1 MDVRQAVRQALEATR
16 PARTVEAVEDV
27 DGDDEP
33 IGELQVAEYVIFLL
47 AIDTYIRYV
56 EEATSQEDP
65 LDEVIAKGLRLLR
78 NADSELESIRGFI
91 QEHLATE
98 THKRMLLKYLQVKA
112 TNPQGVGRRAL
123 GLRTLLSRGGAATMR
138 GVFQSNRALKQVREA
153 MTAAQMDNADAALDL
168 FAKLTFRNMRLAGWI
183 ELAAK
188 TAVSGQLPAN
198 VVEAG
203 SKEAQDQKGKL
214 LEQNIDQMASSG
226 ADASKQAQEAQTQQ
240 LLKVQDE
247 ATAAARQSM
256 DRAGELDEPLTK
268 SQVVGIA
275 VAAAAAATSDPSN
288 SQNIPEP
295 LRGLDDEQRAAALTD
310 GRVGVFAGAGAGKST
325 TLVARVAYLVRDRR
339 VNPSRIM
346 VTSFN
351 TQAATE
357 LKEKIGRAAGG
368 DALQQMSVGTMHSL
382 FRRFITEF
390 GTPVEKAALGAGF
403 VEGGNNVAYAVQ
415 KIWEDCF
422 GKTEP
427 PPKLK
432 NAVMSKAKWSGNDIS
447 PAMAAEQ
454 ATSSEEAAQ
463 ARWYEIYEGLKGTSG
478 KGWKPPCPSKAYES
492 FMAKHGSKAERLGD
506 FTDMLKIFRDILK
519 RNPAV
524 QSKVQGM
531 FDHIIVDEAQDR
543 NTLMADIIDM
553 ISGHITDGEDGKS
566 CWIVGDDKQAINS
579 FQGAKASLFKELFQK
594 EGWKTRVIRTNYRCE
609 PEIVDAANQLISN
622 NDGNVPIPQV
632 SAPGRKRGVGSV
644 HVRVADDEVD
654 GALTAI
660 EEIKQNQV
668 LGESYTDHAVLC
680 RTNKELHAYETSCII
695 RGVPY
700 ARRGAS
706 SFLGSPETKAVLG
719 YVQLVTGSDFEKMQ
733 QALGQTIN
741 NPNRFFLSDPKKA
754 PEAVEQA
761 LSTYARTVGETIKSI
776 NPIEA
781 LQDITFVRLLAG
793 ALARLTRTGKG
804 FKFEEKIQDLAL
816 ALGEIK
822 ARSSDPEY
830 STKALFDDILGLE
843 GVTVEAGVFKEQ
855 TFRAS
860 LQANLRNAIGDEEP
874 VDEDEEEDE
883 TKGLGNVAFLYKLAQ
898 VDPTDEDDAITP
910 PTTPQGFA
918 AKMARYTSKMRD
930 LRTDV
935 DKWNKEQS
943 ALPPEK
949 RQKPPGVFLG
959 TVHSTKGAQ
968 WKTTFV
974 QMPKGKFPMEF
985 KPKPGEPP
993 PDPVKEAE
1001 RWEDERRL
1009 AYVALTRAAK
1019 NLRVICPKEVGG
1031 KAAGVSSFVMEAGL
1045 AVGENVPKQEPTTP
1059 EPPPPLKEA
1068 SSDPSV
1074 MEQMDLYGEHPW
1086 ETSNAS

>member
-1 MDVRQAVRQALEATR
+1 MYKYDYSSTTSDLK
-16 PARTVEAVEDV
+16 ARDQHKFASDDLDED
-27 DGDDEP
+27 GEP
-33 IGELQVAEYVIFLL
+33 IGEIQVSEYIIFLL
-47 AIDTYIRYV
+47 AVDTYIRYL
-56 EEATSQEDP
+56 EEATSKEDP
-65 LDEVIAKGLRLLR
+65 LDEVVARGLRLLR
-78 NADSELESIRGFI
+78 NADSELDAISSFMQG
-91 QEHLATE
+91 HLASE
-98 THKRMLLKYLQVKA
+98 THKRMLMKYLQVKA
-112 TNPQGVGRRAL
+112 TSPQGVGRRAL
-123 GLRTLLSRGGAATMR
+123 GLRTILSRGGAATMR
-138 GVFQSNRALKQVREA
+138 GVFQSNKALKQVREA
-153 MTAAQMDNADAALDL
+153 MSASQMDNADAALDL
-168 FAKLTFRNMRLAGWI
+168 FAKLTFRNMRLRGWI
-183 ELAAK
+183 ELAAS
-188 TAVSGQLPAN
+188 TATSGQLPAN

-203 SKEAQDQKGKL
+203 AKEAQDQKSKL
-214 LEQNIDQMASSG
+214 LEENIQQMAASG
-226 ADASKQAQEAQTQQ
+226 GDASKKAQEAQTTQ
-240 LLKVQDE
+240 LLKVQDD

-256 DRAGELDEPLTK
+256 DQAGELDEPMTK

-288 SQNIPEP
+288 PQNVPEA

-310 GRVGVFAGAGAGKST
+310 GRVGVFAGAGAGKSS
-325 TLVARVAYLVRDRR
+325 TLVSRVAYLVRDRR

-403 VEGGNNVAYAVQ
+403 VEGGNTVAYAVQ

-422 GKTEP
+422 GKKEP

-432 NAVMSKAKWSGNDIS
+432 SAVMSKSRWSGNDIS
-447 PAMAAEQ
+447 PEMAAEQ
-454 ATSSEEAAQ
+454 ATTSEEVAHAK
-463 ARWYEIYEGLKGTSG
+463 WYEIYEGLKGTNG

-492 FMAKHGSKAERLGD
+492 FMGRHGAKAERLGD

-524 QSKVQGM
+524 KAKVQGM

-543 NTLMADIIDM
+543 NTLMAEIIDM
-553 ISGHITDGEDGKS
+553 ISGHITDGSDGKS

-579 FQGAKASLFKELFQK
+579 FQGAKASLFKDLFQK

-609 PEIVDAANQLISN
+609 PEIVDAANRLISN
-622 NDGNVPIPQV
+622 NEGNVPIPQV
-632 SAPGRKRGVGSV
+632 SAPDRKRGMGSIY
-644 HVRVADDEVD
+644 VRVAADEVD
-654 GALTAI
+654 GALMTV

-668 LGESYTDHAVLC
+668 LGEAYTDHAVLC
-680 RTNKELHAYETSCII
+680 RTNKEIHSFETACII

-700 ARRGAS
+700 ARRGAG

-733 QALGQTIN
+733 QALGQAIN

-761 LSTYARTVGETIKSI
+761 ISSYARAIGANIKNI

-781 LQDITFVRLLAG
+781 LQDTTFVRLLAG
-793 ALARLTRTGKG
+793 SLARLTRTGKG
-804 FKFEEKIQDLAL
+804 FKFEEKIHDLAL
-816 ALGEIK
+816 TLGEIK
-822 ARSSDPEY
+822 AKSGDPDY
-830 STKALFDDILGLE
+830 ATKDLFDDILGLE
-843 GVTVEAGVFKEQ
+843 GVTVEGGVFKEQ
-855 TFRAS
+855 TFRES
-860 LQANLRNAIGDEEP
+860 LQANLRNAMGGEEEP
-874 VDEDEEEDE
+874 VDEDEDE
-883 TKGLGNVAFLYKLAQ
+883 GDTKGLGNVSFLYKLAE
-898 VDPTDEDDAITP
+898 VDPTDEDDAFTP

-918 AKMARYTSKMRD
+918 NKISRYASKMRD
-930 LRTDV
+930 LRTDT
-935 DKWNKEQS
+935 DKWNKDQS

-959 TVHSTKGAQ
+959 TVHSTKGSQ

-993 PDPVKEAE
+993 PDPEKENE
-1001 RWEDERRL
+1001 RLEDERRL

-1019 NLRVICPKEVGG
+1019 NLRVICPQVVGG
-1031 KAAGVSSFVMEAGL
+1031 KPAGVSFFVSEAGL
-1045 AVGENVPKQEPTTP
+1045 SAGENVHE
-1059 EPPPPLKEA
+1059 
-1068 SSDPSV
+1068 
-1074 MEQMDLYGEHPW
+1074 
-1086 ETSNAS
+1086 